1 MSKRPTPKKRKAK
14 SAGRA
19 QHSEFQRQEMR
30 RLRNRANSPYAVMAE
45 SSGKGDKALKSIT
58 KIKA

>member
-14 SAGRA
+14 SSGRA
-19 QHSEFQRQEMR
+19 QHSQFQLQELR
-30 RLRNRANSPYAVMAE
+30 RLRNRANSPFSVRATAKR
-45 SSGKGDKALKSIT
+45 GGDKALKSIT